1 MNSNGVGSW
10 FSLRRALAL
19 FRVESRLLLSDRS
32 ALMLIFGLPVMQIA
46 LYGYAVNFIPRH
58 VPVAFATNDAAMS
71 LQASALFEGDPVVR
85 LVGAIGALGD
95 AELAVRRGDAMVG
108 IEIAKPT
115 TEDGPR
121 RLNIY
126 VDGSDPATVGPVLV
140 RLNIFFWR
148 RAAQYYADEQSPII
162 TNRWLYGDPERPT
175 WAVSPGLVGLV
186 VMVTMLFL
194 GAMCLVRERERGTWE
209 SLLATP
215 IKPAE
220 ALAGKLLPY
229 LIIGIV
235 ETVLLLGFVH
245 LLFDVPLPPASLALV
260 AAAPLFAGSYLLL
273 GFVFS
278 ALAQTQL
285 QAVQGAVAI
294 YLPSLLL
301 SGFLFPFSGMPR
313 WAEMLGSALPLTHY
327 LRASRDILLRGAP
340 AASIWAHLV
349 PIAAFTLATAV
360 VAVLAF
366 RRRLD

>member
-1 MNSNGVGSW
+1 MSSW
-10 FSLRRALAL
+10 FNLRRALAL

-32 ALMLIFGLPVMQIA
+32 ALVLIFGLPVMQIA
-46 LYGYAVNFIPRH
+46 LYGYGVSFIPQH

-71 LQASALFEGDPVVR
+71 LQAPALFEHDSVVR
-85 LVGAIGALGD
+85 MTGAIGVLGD
-95 AELAVRRGDAMVG
+95 AERAIRQGDALVG
-108 IEIAKPT
+108 IEIAKPK
-115 TEDGPR
+115 DDQPR
-121 RLNIY
+121 RVSIF
-126 VDGSDPATVGPVLV
+126 VDGSDPATVGPVLAG
-140 RLNIFFWR
+140 LNVFFWR
-148 RAAQYYADEQSPII
+148 RAAQYYADEQAPVI
-162 TNRWLYGDPERPT
+162 TQRWLYGDPERPT
-175 WAVSPGLVGLV
+175 WAVSPGLVGVV

-215 IKPAE
+215 IRPAE

-229 LIIGIV
+229 LLIGIV

-245 LLFDVPLPPASLALV
+245 LLFDVPLPPGSLALV

-285 QAVQGAVAI
+285 QAVQGAVAV

-301 SGFLFPFSGMPR
+301 SGFLFPFSGMPG
-313 WAEMLGSALPLTHY
+313 WAQAIGSVLPLTHY
-327 LRASRDILLRGAP
+327 LRASRDILLRGAS
-340 AASIWAHLV
+340 AGSIWSHLL
-349 PIAAFTLATAV
+349 PIAAFTLGTTV
-360 VAVLAF
+360 VAVFAF